1 MSVFGYNEIGHEYGD
16 YRCPK
21 CQSPIVWSL
30 RNGRPGAEGA
40 ANCTKHPTQ
49 SRIDFNP
56 DTEKFCMWEGI
67 VRRTKSGGVEFFHS
81 DGVTRL
87 RKVSF

>member
-1 MSVFGYNEIGHEYGD
+1 MPVIRHNKVNHEFGD

-21 CQSPIVWSL
+21 CRGPIVWSL
-30 RNGRPGAEGA
+30 RNGKVGAKGS

-49 SRIDFNP
+49 SRLNFKP
-56 DTEKFCMWEGI
+56 DTDTFCTWEGV
-67 VRRTKSGGVEFFHS
+67 VRRTKSGGVEFFYS
-81 DGVTRL
+81 DGKTRL